1 MSDSDLLRVE
11 GLTVRYGAGPVVHG
25 IALGM
30 AGATVAALLG
40 ANGAGK
46 SSTLRAIAGLEPAQ
60 GRVLFD
66 GQDISGWSSA
76 RRFRA
81 GIAYV
86 PEGRAIVTDLSVADN
101 LTLGS
106 YFVDAATRARRRQ
119 VVLDFFPEIANRLKA
134 PAGLLSGG
142 EQQMLAIGR
151 GLMSAPRLLLLD
163 EPSLGL
169 APLLV
174 ARVYERLAAIQKEK
188 PGPRHESTADRQHL
202 LLAAAQVSSRLRV
215 ALLEARKKLE
225 HHVEIL
231 ADTLLV
237 VARVSAHP
245 QIFEHKQILEDAPA
259 LGYVCNPHTHNG
271 VG

>member
-1 MSDSDLLRVE
+1 MRDNANALLQVE

-25 IALGM
+25 ISLGV
-30 AGATVAALLG
+30 ASGEVAALLG

-60 GRVLFD
+60 GRILFD
-66 GQDISGWSSA
+66 GQDVSRLSA
-76 RRFRA
+76 AARFRA
-81 GIAYV
+81 GIVYV
-86 PEGRAIVTDLSVADN
+86 PEGRAIVTDLTVAEN

-106 YFVDAATRARRRQ
+106 YFVDSRTRAQRQ
-119 VVLDFFPEIANRLKA
+119 QMVLEFFPEIANRLKA

-174 ARVYERLAAIQKEK
+174 ARVYERLAAIQKEQK
-188 PGPRHESTADRQHL
+188 LSAL
-202 LLAAAQVSSRLRV
+202 LVEQSFHAAAKLAAHAWVMRHGHLVGELDASALKSREGRQQAIDAYLG
-215 ALLEARKKLE
+215 ARAE
-225 HHVEIL
+225 
-231 ADTLLV
+231 
-237 VARVSAHP
+237 
-245 QIFEHKQILEDAPA
+245 APA
-259 LGYVCNPHTHNG
+259 TAHA
-271 VG
+271 

>member
-1 MSDSDLLRVE
+1 MSDLLQVD

-25 IALGM
+25 ISLAVARG
-30 AGATVAALLG
+30 TVVALLG

-60 GRVLFD
+60 GRVRLD
-66 GQDISGWSSA
+66 GQDISGLSTA
-76 RRFRA
+76 QRFRA
-81 GIAYV
+81 GIVYV
-86 PEGRAIVTDLSVADN
+86 PEGRAIVADLSVSEN

-106 YFVDAATRARRRQ
+106 YLVEARERERRREM
-119 VVLDFFPEIANRLKA
+119 VLDFFPEIANRLKS

-174 ARVYERLAAIQKEK
+174 GRVYERLARIQKEQALSALLVEQSF
-188 PGPRHESTADRQHL
+188 HTAAK
-202 LLAAAQVSSRLRV
+202 LAAQAWVMRHGRIVGLLDANALRSREGRRQAIDAYLG
-215 ALLEARKKLE
+215 AR
-225 HHVEIL
+225 
-231 ADTLLV
+231 
-237 VARVSAHP
+237 
-245 QIFEHKQILEDAPA
+245 ED
-259 LGYVCNPHTHNG
+259 VREVQTS
-271 VG
+271 

>member
-1 MSDSDLLRVE
+1 MSEAASNLLQVE
-11 GLTVRYGAGPVVHG
+11 DLTVRYGAGPVVHG
-25 IALGM
+25 IALDVP
-30 AGATVAALLG
+30 GATVAALLG

-60 GRVLFD
+60 GRVRFD
-66 GQDISGWSSA
+66 GEDISGWSSA

-106 YFVDAATRARRRQ
+106 YFVEASVRAKRRQ
-119 VVLDFFPEIANRLKA
+119 VVLDFFPEIANRLKS

-174 ARVYERLAAIQKEK
+174 ARVYERLALIQKEQK
-188 PGPRHESTADRQHL
+188 
-202 LLAAAQVSSRLRV
+202 LAA
-215 ALLEARKKLE
+215 
-225 HHVEIL
+225 
-231 ADTLLV
+231 LLV
-237 VARVSAHP
+237 EQSFHAAAKLAARAWVMRHGHIVGELDAHSLRTREGRQQAIDAYLGARQDESANASRET
-245 QIFEHKQILEDAPA
+245 QSWA
-259 LGYVCNPHTHNG
+259 V
-271 VG
+271 

>member
-30 AGATVAALLG
+30 ASATVAALLG

-174 ARVYERLAAIQKEK
+174 ARVYERLAAIQKE
-188 PGPRHESTADRQHL
+188 QQ
-202 LLAAAQVSSRLRV
+202 LAA
-215 ALLEARKKLE
+215 
-225 HHVEIL
+225 
-231 ADTLLV
+231 LLV
-237 VARVSAHP
+237 EQSFHAAAKLASRAWVMRHGHIVGA
-245 QIFEHKQILEDAPA
+245 LDAQA
-259 LGYVCNPHTHNG
+259 LGTREGRQQAIDAYLGARPQEAAHA
-271 VG
+271 